1 MDTIYPLFIAL
12 LPVALLVYYI
22 FNKDTEKE
30 PVKELWIA
38 FGFGVISLFVSL
50 IFSLPFGE
58 LGLYTDEPSTILEAI
73 DASFWS
79 AAIPEEIAKLIML
92 WLFMRRCKEYDQY
105 MDGIIYAVC
114 ISLGFATIENIMYV
128 FDSEEW
134 MSTGILRALTAV
146 PGHYCFGV
154 LMGYYYSKVQ
164 FGHHATV
171 KDKIM
176 VLLAPIITHG
186 IYDALL
192 FVGALYADTELDI
205 IILPI
210 VALFIYFIYK
220 LHKYCS
226 KRISDTIEQDRLD
239 IALRDGGKDE

>member
-1 MDTIYPLFIAL
+1 
-12 LPVALLVYYI
+12 
-22 FNKDTEKE
+22 
-30 PVKELWIA
+30 
-38 FGFGVISLFVSL
+38 
-50 IFSLPFGE
+50 
-58 LGLYTDEPSTILEAI
+58 
-73 DASFWS
+73 
-79 AAIPEEIAKLIML
+79 
-92 WLFMRRCKEYDQY
+92 MRRCKEYDQY

-114 ISLGFATIENIMYV
+114 ISLGFAAIENIMYV

-192 FVGALYADTELDI
+192 F
-205 IILPI
+205 I